1 MTMVRYDL
9 DNLPEVTQEERT
21 KVAAMS
27 DEDIDYSDIPEVND
41 FSGFVLAEK
50 LKPAKKRNRMEIDLD
65 SDVAAW
71 IGKDYQSRI
80 NTILREVMKLS
91 RIASV
96 R

>member
-1 MTMVRYDL
+1 MVRYDL